1 MKIEIVEQQFDPWQQ
16 VVDYKR
22 DKLLNDPRIGASSVF
37 LGTMRDYNEGE
48 QIESMF
54 LEHYPDMTEKYLTEI
69 VNVTIKKHKILDGL
83 VIHRAVSY
91 THLRAHET

>member
-48 QIESMF
+48 DIEVCF
-54 LEHYPDMTEKYLTEI
+54 
-69 VNVTIKKHKILDGL
+69 
-83 VIHRAVSY
+83 
-91 THLRAHET
+91 